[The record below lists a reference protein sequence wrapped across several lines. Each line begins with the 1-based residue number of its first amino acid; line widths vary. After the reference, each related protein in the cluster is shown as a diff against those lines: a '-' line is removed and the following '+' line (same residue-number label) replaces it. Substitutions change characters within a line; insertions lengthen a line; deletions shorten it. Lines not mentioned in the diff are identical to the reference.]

1 MGKYQRMHN
10 VVGFVCNLH
19 EFIKYLSAIF
29 FPSPLVFLSAFYEKL
44 KFTAKFFY
52 DVIISPP
59 SMLPTISPSKDY
71 KKRDWL
77 VVVLLWLFMGK
88 CWIFVMHANEPRK
101 RSDARRTTQKKKSDL
116 LELDA
121 LLERSLRALLRNLML
136 TPTLNIHRFGTWMD
150 VSGRTLSIHDALPSH
165 KFCARWVTPAS
176 DTFSDRHK

>member
-88 CWIFVMHANEPRK
+88 CWIFVMYANEPRK

-121 LLERSLRALLRNLML
+121 LRAKPSCTFTESHAHSDIKHSSVWYMDGCKWANIINSRRSSKSQILRQMSHTSLRHILR
-136 TPTLNIHRFGTWMD
+136 
-150 VSGRTLSIHDALPSH
+150 SS
-165 KFCARWVTPAS
+165 
-176 DTFSDRHK
+176 